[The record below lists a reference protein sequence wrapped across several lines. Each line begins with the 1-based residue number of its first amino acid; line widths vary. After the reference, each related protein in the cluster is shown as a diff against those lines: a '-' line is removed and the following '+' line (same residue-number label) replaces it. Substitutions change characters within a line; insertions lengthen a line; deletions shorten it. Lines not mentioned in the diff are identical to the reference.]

1 MTEEAYKAKKVLKDF
16 VQLDKRIEEKY
27 ERIKALLDSATRA
40 TPSMEAERVS
50 GTGEKSRLESVMI
63 RKIDLERQLDKSIDK
78 LNAQRFEIQNAID
91 AMEDSRE
98 KRLLEL
104 RYIDGRSWASVTT
117 RMEIS
122 ESMSFAIHEAALIH
136 FAEIFF

>member
-16 VQLDKRIEEKY
+16 VQLDKRIDEKY

-122 ESMSFAIHEAALIH
+122 ESMSFAIHEVALIH

>member
-122 ESMSFAIHEAALIH
+122 ESMSFLIHEAALIH

>member
-16 VQLDKRIEEKY
+16 VQLDKRIDEKY

-122 ESMSFAIHEAALIH
+122 ESMSFVIHEAALIH